1 MIPIMTDTTDDGI
14 VSNANIAE
22 DTTPTSSSGVEND
35 ATIAQDTSSHQAPQ
49 EEDRGV
55 QNVNGEQ
62 TQRNYQAEAG
72 KMSALE
78 KERNE
83 LKKQA
88 EFLAQIDSVFAKDPT
103 AYEAFR
109 QSYSR
114 NTGVDLG
121 NYAELY
127 PTEGFQNTSPSQ
139 EQYSSG
145 QGQNSQGQY
154 GGAATPQGRVY
165 TPEEIR
171 NISIQAVEDKQGVEK
186 LIQDYPELDPKS
198 PENREYLEKV
208 WGDVS
213 TVASAIM
220 ATRPGMTSYEALKT
234 AYETLPEVRQ
244 KVATK
249 QAETAKLQGK
259 QEALTIG
266 SASGGTPQGSSGGA
280 ISPETI
286 QMNEHERERYNSL
299 KSNNPRVAEIYLKN
313 LQKKKN

>member
-14 VSNANIAE
+14 VSNANSAE

-35 ATIAQDTSSHQAPQ
+35 ATIAQDTSSQQGVSQ
-49 EEDRGV
+49 EEGT

-83 LKKQA
+83 LRKQA
-88 EFLAQIDSVFAKDPT
+88 ELLAQIDGVFAKDPT

-127 PTEGFQNTSPSQ
+127 PTEGFQNTSPQQ
-139 EQYSSG
+139 EPRQYGSG
-145 QGQNSQGQY
+145 QQGQY

-280 ISPETI
+280 ISPETV
-286 QMNEHERERYNSL
+286 QMDEYQRERYNSL